1 MKTNKVICGLLAIA
15 MLVVAGVSA
24 NAQYVSGDALKKAL
38 SGSKANPTSK
48 APVDLIKPQADL
60 IGVTDKNIIVGSW
73 IETINF
79 NGPMP
84 PLKSLSTYTS
94 DGGLIV
100 GDQGAVAEGSAFSPG
115 HGSWS
120 HVRGRTFDWTSLEL
134 IYSTA
139 DGTLI
144 GYLKVKGRYT
154 VDETGNAYTGEFLAN
169 VTDPDG
175 NVLFSVDGNNVGTR
189 LSVEAFQ

>member
-38 SGSKANPTSK
+38 SGSKSNPTSK
-48 APVDLIKPQADL
+48 VELIKPQADQL
-60 IGVTDKNIIVGSW
+60 GVTDKNIIVGSW

-84 PLKSLSTYTS
+84 ALKSMSSFTS
-94 DGGLIV
+94 DGCLVV
-100 GDQGAVAEGSAFSPG
+100 GDQGAVSEGSAFSPG

-134 IYSTA
+134 IYATA

-154 VDETGNAYTGEFLAN
+154 VDDTGNGYTGQFFAT
-169 VTDPDG
+169 VTDADG
-175 NVLFSVDGNNVGTR
+175 NVLFTVDGNNVGTR
-189 LSVEAFQ
+189 IPVEAFM